1 MAKKFYVKIVSG
13 SDLGPYNVYYNQVN
27 SANLA
32 TNFDTS
38 FLASGVT
45 RTELTT
51 NLGLHI
57 SVPDEATK
65 IIVYN
70 TNARV
75 IAECQSNIDEN
86 ILPTPT
92 PTSSPTPT
100 PSPTSSPTPSPTA
113 TPTPT
118 PNCDFGIGVDI
129 ITATPTPTPSPTP
142 SPSPTETPTPTPS
155 PSPSPSPTPS
165 PTATP
170 NCLFLIDTTV
180 NYAPTDISLSYNR
193 INENS
198 SIGTLVG
205 YLSTT
210 SGDSIDTHTYSIV
223 NSAPFTISVDGLY
236 SSISFNYEATTSYT
250 VAIRTTDSVG
260 QYYDKQ
266 FTIYIDNV
274 NEAPYGINI
283 SGTIPENSAIGTT
296 AGTLSTLDPDAGD
309 TFTYSFIDTGSYPDN
324 NSFNLSSGGVLTSK
338 EVFDLETK
346 GFYQLK
352 IRTTDSGG
360 LTYDGFVTVTVTGV
374 NESPT
379 GIDLSSASISENV
392 ATGTTIGTFSTYDPD
407 AGDTFTYVFTDNS
420 SYPDNGSFTIV
431 GNTLKSRFVFDYE
444 TKNTYLI
451 RVRSTDALGQYV
463 DASMYIYITDVV
475 ITASRTSTNVS
486 CNGGSNGTITIS
498 SPSGG
503 SGSYTYSKNGSTYQS
518 SNIFT
523 GLTAQTYELYVKDSN
538 GEVGQLTSL
547 TITQPS
553 LITFTAS
560 GTPPTCNGGSDGSI
574 TLSSVSGGVA
584 PYTYSI
590 NGSTYQAGLTFT
602 GLANGTYTTYVK
614 DANGCVRTNTTGL
627 NRTQVSATTSQYNVL
642 CYGGT
647 GSITVSDGSGGSG
660 SGYQA
665 KNGSGGTYSNLPLT
679 YHSLIAGT
687 YTIFIKDSSDC
698 VNSLSVTITQP
709 AAPVVASGF
718 GDTNWPPTCY
728 GDSDGSVSF
737 HGTGGTSPYTYSIDG
752 VNYQSSGT
760 FTNLPNGNY
769 TGYVKDANGCI
780 DTIARNINRSAP
792 NASFSVT
799 NVSCNGGGNGSIVV
813 SSGTG
818 GAGGT
823 YQAKNG
829 SGGTYSN
836 LPVTYSSLS
845 SGTYTIY
852 IKDSSGCVQTYNQT
866 ITEPSAVGISTSQT
880 NPTCW
885 NGSDGSITV
894 SGSGGTGGYTYSKDG
909 TNYQSSGTFSN
920 LGTGLYTVYVKDSNG
935 CTISDYVLL
944 SKSAPNAI
952 ISAVNPE
959 CNAGTGT
966 ITVALGYG
974 GSGSGYQTK
983 NGSGGT
989 YVNLPTSFESLGS
1002 GTYTIYI
1009 KDSSGCV
1016 QTYSST
1022 ITIPSAVSGSITSAS
1037 FPTCYNSTNGSLTV
1051 QGSGG
1056 TPNASGYKYS
1066 ISSNGG
1072 SYSAYTAFKSSHTFS
1087 SLPSGNHSI
1096 IVLDNNGCYAVV
1108 TYNLTVSTPEL
1119 GTVSV
1124 EDVSCNGGSN
1134 GAIAVVSLN
1143 GGSSPRQVSING
1155 STYFFPPKSFA
1166 SLTAGVYTLY
1176 VKDANNCV
1184 ASYNRTINQPTAQSA
1199 SLSIITN
1206 PTCASPSSGVL
1217 ELSSSGGVFPK
1228 TYRLYADTSSPYTT
1242 CGGTLVGTYSTAT
1255 YGTTF
1260 NVDGLTSYGYC
1271 LEVTDNNGCV
1281 TNSGITA
1288 IPSPASYYKYQII
1301 RCSNGLYGY
1310 MTSPDELPSAFLGG
1324 TKAVKVDGVCQQ
1336 VDYLVGTT
1344 CDQEAIHL
1352 SDGMFSTIWTSC
1364 NDCLSGGGGAQV

>member
-13 SDLGPYNVYYNQVN
+13 SDLGPYNVYYDQVN

-32 TNFDTS
+32 TNFDTT

-45 RTELTT
+45 RSELTS

-57 SVPDEATK
+57 SVPDNAAS

-70 TNARV
+70 TNSRV
-75 IAECQSNIDEN
+75 ITECESNIDQTF
-86 ILPTPT
+86 LPTPT
-92 PTSSPTPT
+92 PSPSPSPSPSASPSPT
-100 PSPTSSPTPSPTA
+100 PSPTSSPSPTPS
-113 TPTPT
+113 PT
-118 PNCDFGIGVDI
+118 PNCDFNVGVVVL
-129 ITATPTPTPSPTP
+129 TATPTPTPSPTP
-142 SPSPTETPTPTPS
+142 SSTPPPSATPS
-155 PSPSPSPTPS
+155 PSATPA
-165 PTATP
+165 PTA
-170 NCLFLIDTTV
+170 NCEFSITTTV
-180 NYAPTDISLSYNR
+180 NYTPTDINLSYNR

-198 SIGTLVG
+198 AIGTVVG
-205 YLSTT
+205 YLSTASND
-210 SGDSIDTHTYSIV
+210 SGDSHTYSVV
-223 NSAPFTISVDGLY
+223 NSAPFTISSNALV
-236 SSISFNYEATTSYT
+236 SSISFNYEAGTEYT
-250 VAIRTTDSVG
+250 VAIRTTDTIG
-260 QYYDKQ
+260 QIFDKQ

-309 TFTYSFIDTGSYPDN
+309 TFTYSFIDTSSYPDN

-346 GFYQLK
+346 STYQLK
-352 IRTTDSGG
+352 VRTTDSGG
-360 LTYDGFVTVTVTGV
+360 LTYDGIVNVTVTNT
-374 NESPT
+374 NEAPT

-538 GEVGQLTSL
+538 GEVGQLTSV
-547 TITQPS
+547 TITQPTIIS
-553 LITFTAS
+553 FTAT
-560 GTPPTCNGGSDGSI
+560 GYEPTCNGNSNGSI
-574 TLSSVSGGVA
+574 TLSSVSGGVS

-590 NGSTYQAGLTFT
+590 DGSNYQSGLTFT
-602 GLANGTYTTYVK
+602 GLTNGTYTTYVK
-614 DANGCVRTNTTGL
+614 DASGCIRTNTTGL
-627 NRTQVSATTSQYNVL
+627 NKTQVSATISQTNL
-642 CYGGT
+642 PCYQNGS
-647 GSITVSDGSGGSG
+647 GSITVSDGTGGNGGTYQAKIGSG
-660 SGYQA
+660 SYQ
-665 KNGSGGTYSNLPLT
+665 NLPVT
-679 YHSLIAGT
+679 FYPNTIGT
-687 YTIFIKDSSDC
+687 YTITVIDQSACSRTY
-698 VNSLSVTITQP
+698 SVTITQP
-709 AAPVVASGF
+709 TALIGTISAS
-718 GDTNWPPTCY
+718 TNPICY
-728 GDSDGSVSF
+728 DSSEGTVTVSAS
-737 HGTGGTSPYTYSIDG
+737 GGTSPYTYSTDG
-752 VNYQSSGT
+752 ISYYPNASGIFAGLSVGTYT
-760 FTNLPNGNY
+760 FY
-769 TGYVKDANGCI
+769 IKDANECI
-780 DTIARNINRSAP
+780 TSVGATLSKSAP
-792 NASFSVT
+792 NASFSVS
-799 NVSCNGGGNGSIVV
+799 NVSCNGGSNGSIVV
-813 SSGTG
+813 SSGSG
-818 GAGGT
+818 GSGSG

-866 ITEPSAVGISTSQT
+866 VTQPSAVGISTSQT

-885 NGSDGSITV
+885 NGSNGSITV
-894 SGSGGTGGYTYSKDG
+894 SGSGGVGSYTYSKDG
-909 TNYQSSGTFSN
+909 TNYQASGTFSS

-935 CTISDYVLL
+935 CTALDYVIL
-944 SKSAPNAI
+944 SKSAPNAT
-952 ISAVNPE
+952 ISVTNPE

-966 ITVALGYG
+966 ISVSGGSG
-974 GSGSGYQTK
+974 GSGSGYQAK

-989 YVNLPTSFESLGS
+989 YASLPVSYSSLGN

-1009 KDSSGCV
+1009 KDGADCV
-1016 QTYSST
+1016 QTYSAT
-1022 ITIPSAVSGSITSAS
+1022 VTIPSAVSGSITSAS

-1056 TPNASGYKYS
+1056 TPNASGYKFC

-1072 SYSAYTAFKSSHTFS
+1072 SYSALTAFKFSHTFS
-1087 SLPSGNHSI
+1087 NLPSGNHSI
-1096 IVLDNNGCYAVV
+1096 QVLDNNSCFAIV

-1119 GTVSV
+1119 GTVTV
-1124 EDVSCNGGSN
+1124 TDVSCNGGSN
-1134 GAIAVVSLN
+1134 GAIAVATLN
-1143 GGSSPRQVSING
+1143 GGSSPREVSIDN
-1155 STYFFPPKSFA
+1155 STYFYPPKTFS
-1166 SLTAGVYTLY
+1166 SLTSGNYTLY
-1176 VKDANNCV
+1176 VRDANGCV
-1184 ASYNRTINQPTAQSA
+1184 ASYSRTINQPTAQSA
-1199 SLSIITN
+1199 SLTTITE
-1206 PTCASPSSGVL
+1206 PTCTSPSSGVL
-1217 ELSSSGGVFPK
+1217 ELTSSGGVFPK

-1242 CGGTLVGTYSTAT
+1242 CGGTLVGTYSTST
-1255 YGTTF
+1255 FGTTF

-1271 LEVTDNNGCV
+1271 LEVTDSNGCV
-1281 TNSGITA
+1281 TNSGIRV
-1288 IPSPASYYKYQII
+1288 IPEPPIYYRYQVIN
-1301 RCSNGLYGY
+1301 CTNNLYGY
-1310 MTSPDELPSAFLGG
+1310 MTSPDELPSPFLGG
-1324 TKAVKVDGVCQQ
+1324 TKAVKINNICLQ
-1336 VDYLVGTT
+1336 VDYFVDTV
-1344 CDQEAIHL
+1344 CEQEATHL
-1352 SDGMFSTIWTSC
+1352 TFGQYSSIYNTC
-1364 NDCLSGGGGAQV
+1364 NDCSGGGPGNQI

>member
-13 SDLGPYNVYYNQVN
+13 SDAGPYNVYYDQVN
-27 SANLA
+27 AANLA

-38 FLASGVT
+38 FLASGIT
-45 RTELTT
+45 RTELVS

-57 SVPDEATK
+57 SVPDSATS

-75 IAECQSNIDEN
+75 IAECQSNIDET

-92 PTSSPTPT
+92 PTTSPTPTPSPSPSPTPSPTPSPSPTPT
-100 PSPTSSPTPSPTA
+100 PSPT
-113 TPTPT
+113 
-118 PNCDFGIGVDI
+118 PNCDFGIDTNI
-129 ITATPTPTPSPTP
+129 ITATPTPTPSPT
-142 SPSPTETPTPTPS
+142 ETPTPTPS
-155 PSPSPSPTPS
+155 STPTATPTPS

-170 NCLFLIDTTV
+170 NCDFLINTTV
-180 NYAPTDISLSYNR
+180 NYAPSDISLSYNR

-198 SIGTLVG
+198 AIGTVVG
-205 YLSTT
+205 YLSTASND
-210 SGDSIDTHTYSIV
+210 SGDSHTYSVV
-223 NSAPFTISVDGLY
+223 NSAPFSISGDALI

-250 VAIRTTDSVG
+250 VAIRTTDTVG
-260 QYYDKQ
+260 QIFDKQ

-486 CNGGSNGTITIS
+486 CNGGSDGTITIT

-503 SGSYTYSKNGSTYQS
+503 SGSYTYSRNGTTYQS
-518 SNIFT
+518 SNVFT
-523 GLTAQTYELYVKDSN
+523 GLTAQTYSLYVKDSN
-538 GEVGQLTSL
+538 NEVGQLTSI

-553 LITFTAS
+553 IISFTAT
-560 GTPPTCNGGSDGSI
+560 GTLPTCNGSSDGSI
-574 TLSSVSGGVA
+574 TLSSVSGGA
-584 PYTYSI
+584 SPYTYSI
-590 NGSTYQAGLTFT
+590 DGTNYQSGTTFNN
-602 GLANGTYTTYVK
+602 LSNGTYTTYTK
-614 DANGCVRTNTTGL
+614 DSRGCVRTNTTGL
-627 NRTQVSATTSQYNVL
+627 NRTQVSSTVIGTNVT
-642 CYGGT
+642 CNGSAN
-647 GSITVSDGSGGSG
+647 GSISISNNSGGQGEPYSV
-660 SGYQA
+660 
-665 KNGSGGTYSNLPLT
+665 KLNVGGTYETRSS
-679 YHSLIAGT
+679 YSSLAPGN
-687 YTIFIKDSSDC
+687 YTIYIKDVAGC
-698 VNSLSVTITQP
+698 EITYPVTITEP
-709 AAPVVASGF
+709 SVVTAIG
-718 GDTNWPPTCY
+718 GNNVPPTCY
-728 GDSDGSVSF
+728 NSSDGQVAFS
-737 HGTGGTSPYTYSIDG
+737 GGGGTSPYTYSLNGI
-752 VNYQSSGT
+752 NYQSSGT
-760 FTNLPNGNY
+760 FSDLPIGSY
-769 TGYVKDANGCI
+769 TGYVKDANGCVA
-780 DTIARNINRSAP
+780 TITRNINRSAP
-792 NASFSVT
+792 NASFSIT
-799 NVSCNGGGNGSIVV
+799 NVSCNGGGNGSIAV
-813 SSGTG
+813 SNGSGG
-818 GAGGT
+818 GGGT
-823 YQAKNG
+823 YQAKFG
-829 SGGTYSN
+829 SGGTYAN

-845 SGTYTIY
+845 AGTYTIF
-852 IKDSSGCVQTYNQT
+852 IKDSADCVQTYNQT
-866 ITEPSAVGISTSQT
+866 ITQLSAVGISASGT
-880 NPTCW
+880 NPTC
-885 NGSDGSITV
+885 SSSTDGSISV
-894 SGSGGTGGYTYSKDG
+894 SGSGGTGSYTYSKDG
-909 TNYQSSGTFSN
+909 TNYQASGSFSN

-952 ISAVNPE
+952 ISPVNPD

-966 ITVALGYG
+966 IFVALPYG
-974 GSGSGYQTK
+974 GSGAGYQAK

-989 YVNLPTSFESLGS
+989 YVNIPTSFGSLGG
-1002 GTYTIYI
+1002 GTYTIFI
-1009 KDSSGCV
+1009 KDGAGCE
-1016 QTYSST
+1016 QSYSAT
-1022 ITIPSAVSGSITSAS
+1022 ITIPSAVSGSFTSAS

-1051 QGSGG
+1051 QGGGG

-1087 SLPSGNHSI
+1087 NLASGNHSV
-1096 IVLDNNGCYAVV
+1096 IVLDNNSCFAVIA
-1108 TYNLTVSTPEL
+1108 YNLTVSTPAL
-1119 GTVSV
+1119 GIVDV
-1124 EDVSCNGGSN
+1124 GNVSCYGGSN
-1134 GAIAVVSLN
+1134 GFIEVETLT
-1143 GGSSPRQVSING
+1143 GGSSPRRVSIDGAN
-1155 STYFFPPKSFA
+1155 YFLPPKLFNNLISD
-1166 SLTAGVYTLY
+1166 TYTIS

-1184 ASYNRTINQPTAQSA
+1184 AAYGQGISQSSQQSA
-1199 SLSIITN
+1199 SLTIITN
-1206 PTCASPSSGVL
+1206 PTCAEPSSGVL
-1217 ELSSSGGVFPK
+1217 ELTSSGGVFPK
-1228 TYRLYADTSSPYTT
+1228 TYRLYADTTSPYTT
-1242 CGGTLVGTYSTAT
+1242 CGGTLVGTYSTST
-1255 YGTTF
+1255 FGTTF

-1271 LEVTDNNGCV
+1271 LEVTDANGCV
-1281 TNSGITA
+1281 INSGIRA
-1288 IPSPASYYKYQII
+1288 IPNPASFYKYQII
-1301 RCSNGLYGY
+1301 RCSNNQVLY
-1310 MTSPDELPSAFLGG
+1310 MTSPDQLISAFLGG
-1324 TKAVKVDGVCQQ
+1324 TKAVKIDNVCYQ
-1336 VDYLVGTT
+1336 VDYYAGTT
-1344 CDQEAIHL
+1344 CDQESIHL
-1352 SDGMFSTIWTSC
+1352 SDGSYSVVYRSC
-1364 NDCLSGGGGAQV
+1364 DDCDTGRGGAQV